1 MDQHTFTILRADA
14 APSLTAIMNQPTGRF
29 VTVKDNDGAD
39 VLVEELHG
47 GYVNVGQIG
56 YWVAVMASG
65 TDAGFAEMVTL
76 GGDGIV
82 ELVRLNADWP
92 EIDEAPSEDALDAV
106 NAWLVANGYAAID
119 AATNQAMVEAVF
131 GLFLDGFVVGSVY
144 VN

>member
-1 MDQHTFTILRADA
+1 MDQHTFTLVRADA
-14 APSLTAIMNQPTGRF
+14 APSLTAIMTQPTGRF
-29 VTVKDNDGAD
+29 LAVTDNDGD
-39 VLVEELHG
+39 PMQVEELHG

-82 ELVRLNADWP
+82 ELIRLNADWP
-92 EIDEAPSEDALDAV
+92 EIDEAPNEDALDAV
-106 NAWLVANGYAAID
+106 NAWLVANAYSTISP
-119 AATNQAMVEAVF
+119 ATNKEMVEAVF
-131 GLFLDGFVVGSVY
+131 THFQPGFILGSVY

>member
-1 MDQHTFTILRADA
+1 MDQHTFTLVRADA

-29 VTVKDNDGAD
+29 VTVTDNDGTD

-65 TDAGFAEMVTL
+65 TDAGFTEMVTL

-82 ELVRLNADWP
+82 ELARLNTDWP
-92 EIDEAPSEDALDAV
+92 EMDAAPGEDTLAAV
-106 NAWLVANGYAAID
+106 NAWLAANAYPTISS
-119 AATNQAMVEAVF
+119 ATNRAMIEAVF
-131 GLFLDGFVVGSVY
+131 AHFQPGFVLGSVY

>member
-1 MDQHTFTILRADA
+1 MDQHTFTLVRADA

-29 VTVKDNDGAD
+29 VTVTDNDGTD

-82 ELVRLNADWP
+82 ELVRLNTDWP
-92 EIDEAPSEDALDAV
+92 EMDEAPSEDALTAV
-106 NAWLVANGYAAID
+106 NAWLVANAYPMISPS
-119 AATNQAMVEAVF
+119 TNKEMVEAVF
-131 GLFLDGFVVGSVY
+131 AHFQPGFVLGSIY